1 MLHTVKPQL
10 CVDNIWLSQLKKT
23 TKEKQVRM
31 SSRPDFVVIKYTSCI
46 WALKFSF
53 YSNIFQNGKVNHAL
67 SMRKK
72 MENAHIKIKLPC
84 TVPANGSNSQFQQ
97 QHPTAWLHASCSLC
111 IVFVSPFVPRQT
123 ARWITINRCAT
134 VQVLYKIIPSTIIC
148 IGVTLLYAQHNSLQ
162 LELIFLDGNRLLCI
176 EEDKTVTWYLNSL
189 KMELG

>member
-1 MLHTVKPQL
+1 
-10 CVDNIWLSQLKKT
+10 
-23 TKEKQVRM
+23 
-31 SSRPDFVVIKYTSCI
+31 
-46 WALKFSF
+46 
-53 YSNIFQNGKVNHAL
+53 
-67 SMRKK
+67 

-123 ARWITINRCAT
+123 AWRIPINRCAT

-162 LELIFLDGNRLLCI
+162 LELIFLDGLLCI
-176 EEDKTVTWYLNSL
+176 GGQNRYLVFKFIENGSWL
-189 KMELG
+189 IFDNEFKKKKKKCWLISRCWKKVLYWLL